1 LTTHQNNIAMHLK
14 DNLRKL
20 SDQTYL
26 ILAILWTGIILY
38 LSLISA
44 QEAKNF
50 NVWDIVGLDKLAHL
64 VFYAGMT
71 ILWSMALSRKQP
83 EKKII
88 LFFSISFGVLMEICQ
103 LYLFN
108 GRSFEIYDIVANVM
122 GSLIGWILF
131 KNLIN

>member
-1 LTTHQNNIAMHLK
+1 MHLK

-20 SDQTYL
+20 SDQTYF
-26 ILAILWTGIILY
+26 ILAILWTSIIIY

-44 QEAKNF
+44 KEAKKF
-50 NVWDIVGLDKLAHL
+50 NVWDIVGFDKLGHL
-64 VFYAGMT
+64 IFYATLT
-71 ILWSMALSRKQP
+71 ILWYMSLCRKQP

-88 LFFSISFGVLMEICQ
+88 LFFIISFGVLLEICQ

-108 GRSFEIYDIVANVM
+108 GRSFEIYDIAANIA

>member
-1 LTTHQNNIAMHLK
+1 MHLK

-26 ILAILWTGIILY
+26 ILAILWTGIIMY

-44 QEAKNF
+44 KEAKKF

-71 ILWSMALSRKQP
+71 ILWYMALSRKQP